1 MTKALIFDCDGV
13 LAETERDGHRVAFN
27 AMFEEFG
34 LPVRWDEASYAR
46 KVQIAGGK
54 ERLRSL
60 LTPEFVAQA
69 GLPAA
74 GPALDELV
82 ARWHKRKT
90 EIYGDLVAG
99 GAIAPRT
106 GVRRLARAADDAGW
120 RLAVASTSAEP
131 SVLAVLERAAG
142 TGLAARFAVFAGDV
156 VRHKK
161 PAPDIYLHVLDAL
174 NVRHGRAAVIE
185 DSGNGVSSARAAG
198 IGCLVTLSEYSG
210 QDDVSGAQIVVS
222 ELGDPGLPPVE
233 VLANHTHQPVR
244 GYITLAHI
252 EAISRS
258 PIRRQW

>member
-27 AMFEEFG
+27 AMFTEFG

-74 GPALDELV
+74 GPAQDQLV

-90 EIYGDLVAG
+90 EIYGNLVAQG
-99 GAIAPRT
+99 GIAPRS
-106 GVRRLARAADDAGW
+106 GVRRLAQAAHDAGW
-120 RLAVASTSAEP
+120 RLAVASTSAQP
-131 SVLAVLERAAG
+131 SVLAVLERSVG
-142 TGLAARFAVFAGDV
+142 PGLAARFAVFAGDV

-161 PAPDIYLHVLDAL
+161 PAPDIYRHALDAL
-174 NVRHGRAAVIE
+174 NVPAARAAVIE
-185 DSGNGVSSARAAG
+185 DSANGVASARAAG
-198 IGCLVTLSEYSG
+198 IGCLVTLSEYSTDADG
-210 QDDVSGAQIVVS
+210 DGAQIVVS
-222 ELGDPGLPPVE
+222 ELGDPGRPAIR
-233 VLANHTHQPVR
+233 VLANHTTRPV
-244 GYITLAHI
+244 GDYVTLTAL
-252 EAISRS
+252 EAVSSSIAR
-258 PIRRQW
+258 PG

>member
-34 LPVRWDEASYAR
+34 LPVRWDPAGYAR

-60 LTPEFVAQA
+60 LTPEFVARA

-74 GPALDELV
+74 GPAQDELV

-90 EIYGDLVAG
+90 EIYRDLVAG

-106 GVRRLARAADDAGW
+106 GVRRLAQAAHDAGW

-131 SVLAVLERAAG
+131 SVRAVLDRAVGPA
-142 TGLAARFAVFAGDV
+142 LATRFAVFAGDI

-161 PAPDIYLHVLDAL
+161 PAPDIYRHALDAL
-174 NVRHGRAAVIE
+174 NVQPGQAAVIE

-198 IGCLVTLSEYSG
+198 IACLVTLSEYSAG
-210 QDDVSGAQIVVS
+210 DDFSEAAIVVS

-233 VLANHTHQPVR
+233 VLANHTPRSILNYV
-244 GYITLAHI
+244 TLAHL
-252 EAISRS
+252 EALLCG
-258 PIRRQW
+258 PVP